1 MASPPTRPAL
11 RARYDARR
19 LELIE
24 AAAKAFAQ
32 HGYHATTIEHLI
44 EASGLTR
51 GGIYHY
57 TQSKRDLLL
66 AVIDELT
73 APLLAEAAEVVERPQ
88 PPEAHLRELLR
99 LWLRHVASHRDHMI
113 VFAQERRT
121 LERGSGWGEV
131 RDARARFETML
142 REVIDRGEREGSFA
156 IRDRQLTMLML
167 LGAVNYT
174 PQWFEQGRRLSPEQ
188 IADLYCDTLLDGIR
202 AR

>member
-19 LELIE
+19 RELID

-32 HGYHATTIEHLI
+32 RGYHATTIEHLI

-57 TQSKRDLLL
+57 TKSKRDLLL
-66 AVIDELT
+66 AVIDELMT
-73 APLLAEAAEVVERPQ
+73 PLLAEAREVVERPQ
-88 PPEAHLRELLR
+88 PPEAHLRQLLR
-99 LWLRHVASHRDHMI
+99 LWLAHVASHRDHMV

-121 LERGSGWGEV
+121 LERGRGWSEV
-131 RDARARFETML
+131 RDARGRFEAML
-142 REVIDRGEREGSFA
+142 GEVIDRGEREGGFA

-174 PQWFEQGRRLSPEQ
+174 PQWFEPGRRLSPEQ
-188 IADLYCDTLLDGIR
+188 IADLYCDTLLHGIS